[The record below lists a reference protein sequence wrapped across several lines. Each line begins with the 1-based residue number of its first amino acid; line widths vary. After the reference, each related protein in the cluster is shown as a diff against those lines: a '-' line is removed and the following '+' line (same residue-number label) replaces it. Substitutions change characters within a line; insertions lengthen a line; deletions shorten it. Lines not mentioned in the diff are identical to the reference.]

1 MKNSKAFTLIEL
13 LVVISIIAVLTAILL
28 PNLVGIRGRAADARK
43 KADLKDFQ
51 AALRLYYND
60 NQAYPTATGDDSNV
74 LPVTGFTDGTY
85 SSAVPEYLTYE
96 NVSGT
101 DGYIMGVELIN
112 TADPDIGTSQDKCG
126 GSGAG
131 VYYVCAR

>member
-1 MKNSKAFTLIEL
+1 MSSRSTKAFTLIEL

-43 KADLKDFQ
+43 KGDLKDFQ

-60 NQAYPTATGDDSNV
+60 NQAFPPDTLPTT
-74 LPVTGFTDGTY
+74 FTDGTY
-85 SSAVPEYLTYE
+85 STDVPEGTYDQLTDDSYNFFVTLSNE
-96 NVSGT
+96 
-101 DGYIMGVELIN
+101 
-112 TADPDIGTSQDKCG
+112 ADPDIAESQSKCG
-126 GSGAG
+126 GSGDG

>member
-1 MKNSKAFTLIEL
+1 MNSRSTKAFTLIEL

-60 NQAYPTATGDDSNV
+60 NQAFPASLSGIDE
-74 LPVTGFTDGTY
+74 FTNGTY
-85 SSAVPEYLTYE
+85 STDTPEDAVYVQQGE
-96 NVSGT
+96 
-101 DGYIMGVELIN
+101 DGYDMYVVLTN
-112 TADPDIGTSQDKCG
+112 TADPDIGTSQSKCG
-126 GSGAG
+126 GA
-131 VYYVCAR
+131 VADAFYVCAR